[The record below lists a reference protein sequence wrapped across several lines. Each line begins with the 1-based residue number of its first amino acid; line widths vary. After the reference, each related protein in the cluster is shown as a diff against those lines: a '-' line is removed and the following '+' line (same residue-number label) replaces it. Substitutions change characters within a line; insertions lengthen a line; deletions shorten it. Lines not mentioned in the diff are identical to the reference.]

1 MSEGHTLPYKF
12 REKCGPF
19 LTPLPLPLRRFF
31 VYTGTLPDS
40 EKAKVDDYTA
50 PPSEVKAETVEEI
63 AGGGEGWSTEA
74 A

>member
-1 MSEGHTLPYKF
+1 MRATRFFISTVNKL
-12 REKCGPF
+12 GPS
-19 LTPLPLPLRRFF
+19 LTPRFF
-31 VYTGTLPDS
+31 IHTGTLPDS